1 MTEGLLTFFQYML
14 ELVYLISYGK
24 GGFYVLTGL
33 SSGWK
38 YGSKTILSGF
48 GNGIKLLLLSVA
60 AAGLFLTGCSGES
73 DAASDISGRI
83 VINEV
88 MSVNSYYLPA
98 EDGSCYDWIEFRN
111 LSDEAVNLKDC
122 MLSDNARTANK
133 WKIPS
138 DFVIEPDG
146 YGIIF
151 LSGLDTVDGQGN
163 IHTAFKLSSK
173 GESLIFS
180 DSAGNVIQQL
190 EIPECTMPNISYG
203 LPDHTDN
210 PEEYLWF
217 AEPTPGSAN
226 AGNTARSPD
235 QLVFPE
241 SGLLINEYMTKNTY
255 VIYDSSSR
263 YTDWIE
269 LYNSS
274 DADVSLRGYSV
285 SDTEDGDGRWF
296 FPSDAVIGAGQ
307 YLLIFC
313 STEGTSDTKELHAD
327 FSLKTGDVIT
337 LYSVS
342 GVVVDSVKTVE
353 LNANVS
359 CGRDPQSGQFRLFAS
374 PTPGRV
380 NSTYS
385 YELTTPVMPSPTAPV
400 YVNEVMCVS
409 ANGGAYPRDFVE
421 IYNSSA
427 QEVSLKGY
435 GLAKNDAG
443 AVFKF
448 PDISIS
454 AGGYRVVYC
463 TGTNSSKAGKTL
475 TASFKLE
482 QGGEKIFF
490 YDPEGHVIDMMDS
503 GKQTYGHSSG
513 RGGKDGGG
521 VRLFDTPTPGKKN
534 SSSVYKGYA
543 QPPVFSSEGGYVSEE
558 FRLEMTVPEGC
569 RVYYTTD
576 GSRPDSSS
584 KPYTGPVTISRNTVV
599 SAVSYRD
606 GYLPGQC
613 VTATFLFEK
622 KHAIPVV
629 SVISDPDGL
638 FSDKTGILSSH
649 KNGLVKGEP
658 NYMSD
663 EEREITFE
671 YYTDGKR
678 TVSFNGR
685 TRVFGEFS
693 RKEPQKA
700 LAVLM
705 SERYGPNEVCF
716 PFFGSNSVSV
726 FSSLVLRP
734 SGQDWKMAHMRDE
747 LCSRLIRGTMSCDY
761 MECQPVAL
769 YINGKYWGLYYLREK
784 LNEDYLVHKYGMTK
798 GKIDIVKWER
808 IRQAGSRDGYL
819 ALCDYCET
827 HDLTVKKHYDYVC
840 SQIDIDSL
848 MDWWI
853 FETYVAND
861 DTGNIRC
868 YRDQND
874 GKWHWMLFDLD
885 YAFSLVNYDRNY
897 IKRFMLGPYHGQ
909 AQCNNS
915 IPRNLLRNKDF
926 REKFIIRYF
935 HHIKTTFDPDR
946 MIKVMDALSGEI
958 KDEMP
963 RQEERWGKPTVSYW
977 NYNKK
982 VIKDI
987 IKKKP
992 EIARQQI
999 KEAFRLS
1006 EKQVQKYY
1014 DMA

>member
-1 MTEGLLTFFQYML
+1 M
-14 ELVYLISYGK
+14 
-24 GGFYVLTGL
+24 LTGL
-33 SSGWK
+33 SSERRH
-38 YGSKTILSGF
+38 SAKTLLSGF
-48 GNGIKLLLLSVA
+48 GKGIQLLFVSVA
-60 AAGLFLTGCSGES
+60 AVVFFLTGCSGAS
-73 DAASDISGRI
+73 DAASDVAGKI

-88 MSVNSYYLPA
+88 MSANSYYLPA

-111 LSDEAVNLKDC
+111 ISDEAVNLKDC

-133 WKIPS
+133 WKVPS
-138 DFVIEPDG
+138 DFVIQPDG

-151 LSGLDTVDGQGN
+151 LSGLDTVDEQGN
-163 IHTAFKLSSK
+163 IHANFKLSSK

-180 DSAGNVIQQL
+180 DSSGDVIQQL

-203 LPDHTDN
+203 VVENTDN
-210 PEEYLWF
+210 PEQYLWF
-217 AEPTPGSAN
+217 AEPTPGSMN
-226 AGNTARSPD
+226 AGNTAQSPD
-235 QLVFPE
+235 KLVFPE

-263 YTDWIE
+263 YSDWIE
-269 LYNSS
+269 IYNSS
-274 DADVSLRGYSV
+274 DTDVSLRGYSV
-285 SDTEDGDGRWF
+285 SDNQDGDGRWF
-296 FPSDAVIGAGQ
+296 FPPDTVIGAGQ
-307 YLLIFC
+307 YLLLFC
-313 STEGTSDTKELHAD
+313 SAEGSSDTKELHAD
-327 FSLKTGDVIT
+327 FSIKTGDVIS

-342 GVVVDSVKTVE
+342 GIAVDSVTAVE

-359 CGRDPQSGQFRLFAS
+359 CGRDPESGKFRLFAS
-374 PTPGRV
+374 PTPGRA
-380 NSTYS
+380 NTTYS
-385 YELTTPVMPSPTAPV
+385 YDLTASVMPSPTAPV

-409 ANGGAYPRDFVE
+409 ASGDTYSRDFIE

-427 QEVSLKGY
+427 QELSLNGY
-435 GLAKNDAG
+435 GLAKNGSG
-443 AVFKF
+443 AAFIF
-448 PDISIS
+448 PDISLP
-454 AGGYRVVYC
+454 AGGYKVVYC
-463 TGTNSSKAGKTL
+463 TGKNSSKAGKTL

-482 QGGEKIFF
+482 QGGETIYF
-490 YDPEGHVIDMMDS
+490 YDPEGHVIDMLNS
-503 GKQTYGHSSG
+503 GRQTYGHSSG
-513 RGGKDGGG
+513 RGGKGSSG
-521 VRLFDTPTPGKKN
+521 VCLFETPTPGKRN
-534 SSSVYKGYA
+534 SASVYRGYA
-543 QPPVFSSEGGYVSEE
+543 QSPVFSSDGGYVSEE
-558 FRLEMTVPEGC
+558 FELEMTVPEGC
-569 RVYYTTD
+569 KVYYTTD

-584 KPYTGPVTISRNTVV
+584 KQYTGPVRISKSTVV
-599 SAVSYRD
+599 SAISYRD
-606 GYLPGQC
+606 GYLPGQY

-622 KHAIPVV
+622 EHSVPVV
-629 SVISDPDGL
+629 SVISDPEGL
-638 FSDKTGILSSH
+638 FSNKTGIMSKH
-649 KNGLVKGEP
+649 ENGLVPGQP

-671 YYTDGKR
+671 YYIDGKR

-700 LAVLM
+700 LAVLL

-716 PFFGSNSVSV
+716 PFFGNNSVSV

-747 LCSRLIRGTMSCDY
+747 LCSRLIRGTMNCDY

-769 YINGKYWGLYYLREK
+769 YINGEYWGLYYLREK

-798 GKIDIVKWER
+798 GRIDIVKWER

-827 HDLTVKKHYDYVC
+827 HDLTVKKNYEYVC

-897 IKRFMLGPYHGQ
+897 IKRFMLGSYHGQ
-909 AQCNNS
+909 AKCNNS
-915 IPRNLLRNKDF
+915 IPRNLLKNKDF
-926 REKFIIRYF
+926 RETFIIRYF
-935 HHIKTTFDPDR
+935 RHVKTTFDPDR
-946 MIKVMDALSGEI
+946 MIKVMDGLSNEI

-963 RQEERWGKPTVSYW
+963 RQEARWGKPTVSYW

-982 VIKDI
+982 I
-987 IKKKP
+987 IKEIIQKKP

-1006 EKQVQKYY
+1006 EKQVKKYY